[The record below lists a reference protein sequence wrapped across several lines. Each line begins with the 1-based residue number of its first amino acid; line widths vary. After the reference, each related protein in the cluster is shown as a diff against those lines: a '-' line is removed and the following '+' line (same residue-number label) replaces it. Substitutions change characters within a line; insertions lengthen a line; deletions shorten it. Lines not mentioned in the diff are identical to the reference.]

1 MIRPIV
7 IAPDKRLTTVCLSTE
22 KGEGLT
28 SLINDLLDTMYAF
41 DGIGLAAP
49 QIGVLKRVFVMDV
62 RKSKAP
68 HNPIVFINPII
79 HSKSGAATS
88 EEGCLSMP
96 ETFLQIRR
104 ATQVRCAIQP
114 EASDYMIFNF
124 YGMEARVVQHEF
136 DHLEG
141 ILFDQRATSTSQ
153 TQTAR

>member
-1 MIRPIV
+1 MIRPLV
-7 IAPDKRLTTVCLSTE
+7 IAPDERLNTVCLPALRDNT
-22 KGEGLT
+22 LT
-28 SLINDLLDTMYAF
+28 ALINDLLDTMYF
-41 DGIGLAAP
+41 YDGVGLAAP

-68 HNPIVFINPII
+68 HNPIVFVNPRIL
-79 HSKSGAATS
+79 SKSGSAIS

-96 ETFLQIRR
+96 ELFLQVKR

-114 EASDYMIFNF
+114 EASNYMTLNF
-124 YGMEARVVQHEF
+124 HGMEARVIQHEI

-141 ILFDQRATSTSQ
+141 VLFDSRAISTEQ